1 MTDTRLNNLLE
12 MGTLALVAIIAG
24 IMAGISIR
32 SGDASGA
39 AAWSALLMS
48 IINTIKEA
56 RSSRTIDRMGQA
68 LSTSTPSDGP
78 TGTPSDPVAVTEVT
92 K

>member
-1 MTDTRLNNLLE
+1 MTDARLNNLLE
-12 MGTLALVAIIAG
+12 MGVLAMVAIIAG
-24 IMAGISIR
+24 LMAGLSIHAK
-32 SGDASGA
+32 DASGA

-56 RSSRTIDRMGQA
+56 RSSRTIDRMGAA

-78 TGTPSDPVAVTEVT
+78 TGTPSDPVSVKDV